1 MSSTR
6 SGLQYLDAGR
16 ARLTEMTT
24 RLSLAILDGVHAG
37 AHVPVGHAAV
47 DIGDDPDNAIVLIGD
62 GLTAHHATIEP
73 AGCLGRQLRV
83 TARQAGLD
91 IEDFGRLEAGHQVEV
106 PLPATLTVAGAK
118 LRIANDVRLPVNPRM
133 TAIAAVVAL
142 VGLAGLALN
151 GLHVTDAW
159 AVSRVQE
166 AAVAP
171 AMHSEAEINAAAQ
184 HVRELMKSHGLTP
197 GVTVTAKGADGVTL
211 TGRVIGPEA
220 VAHWRRA
227 LMELDNTATLPPIVN
242 SVTILETGP
251 RAPKVASVWRDDHPR
266 VFLADGRTLTPG
278 ASTADGWR
286 LQTIAKTSVDF
297 VSPEGLVV
305 SVNL

>member
-6 SGLQYLDAGR
+6 SGLEYLDIGR

-37 AHVPVGHAAV
+37 AHVPLGHQAA
-47 DIGDDPDNAIVLIGD
+47 DIGDDPENAIVLIGD

-83 TARQAGLD
+83 TARQAALD
-91 IEDFGRLEAGHQVEV
+91 IENFGRLEAGHQVDV

-118 LRIANDVRLPVNPRM
+118 LHIANEIKLPVNSRTM
-133 TAIAAVVAL
+133 TIAAVFAL
-142 VGLAGLALN
+142 AALAGLALN

-159 AVSRVQE
+159 AVNRVQE
-166 AAVAP
+166 APIASP
-171 AMHSEAEINAAAQ
+171 LHSEAEMNAAAQ
-184 HVRELMKSHGLTP
+184 HVRELMKSEGLTP
-197 GVTVTAKGADGVTL
+197 GVTVTAKGADSVTL

-220 VAHWRRA
+220 IAHWRRA
-227 LMELDNTATLPPIVN
+227 LMQLDNNATLPPIVN
-242 SVTILETGP
+242 SVTVLENAP
-251 RAPKVASVWRDDHPR
+251 RAPKIASVWRDDHPR
-266 VFLADGRTLTPG
+266 VFLADGKSLTLG

-286 LQTIAKTSVDF
+286 LQKIQKSSVEF
-297 VSPEGLVV
+297 VSPDGLIV
-305 SVNL
+305 SVNI